1 MENPHKSSAVGMS
14 EVRALTF
21 DVFGTTVDWR
31 SGVAAEAPMT
41 ELQVDSDEG
50 GPPPLL
56 LEAQVPSAGV
66 EAIEITTGG
75 KVIGRRSRPATPP
88 RIDFAGQRGVFAKSH
103 AATTGVIVDQELRQN
118 ALQMAYCQKTQTK
131 AIRTEMWTCVART
144 NELG

>member
-1 MENPHKSSAVGMS
+1 MVQAAHQRDGDDL
-14 EVRALTF
+14 ALC
-21 DVFGTTVDWR
+21 
-31 SGVAAEAPMT
+31 
-41 ELQVDSDEG
+41 Q
-50 GPPPLL
+50 
-56 LEAQVPSAGV
+56 
-66 EAIEITTGG
+66 
-75 KVIGRRSRPATPP
+75 